1 MLRRYIGIMI
11 AKGKSR
17 RLIEALLLSAL
28 AGGIAYGVTVWLAP
42 DGDPALWVALIV
54 AAITAFGLLA
64 PRQVLNALSRERDPR
79 HKQSESYYD
88 LDYSLKK
95 NSSWED

>member
-1 MLRRYIGIMI
+1 MI
-11 AKGKSR
+11 EKGKLR

-42 DGDPALWVALIV
+42 DGESALWVALIV
-54 AAITAFGLLA
+54 AAITAFGVLA
-64 PRQVLNALSRERDPR
+64 PRQVLNALGRERNPR
-79 HKQSESYYD
+79 YKQSESYYD